1 MRTLAIVLA
10 LCLGGCVSVD
20 RHGVLSP
27 TPAHIP
33 ASLKRDCK
41 SVTDIPDRA
50 LTETELSS
58 LWAADRRSLGKC
70 GRRLRALAKAAD
82 ALEKQ
87 GQKQ

>member
-1 MRTLAIVLA
+1 MRALAIVLA
-10 LCLGGCVSVD
+10 LSLGGCATVD
-20 RHGVLSP
+20 RHGVLPP

-41 SVTDIPDRA
+41 VVVDIPDRA
-50 LTETELSS
+50 LTETELST
-58 LWAADRRSLGKC
+58 LWATDRRSLGDC